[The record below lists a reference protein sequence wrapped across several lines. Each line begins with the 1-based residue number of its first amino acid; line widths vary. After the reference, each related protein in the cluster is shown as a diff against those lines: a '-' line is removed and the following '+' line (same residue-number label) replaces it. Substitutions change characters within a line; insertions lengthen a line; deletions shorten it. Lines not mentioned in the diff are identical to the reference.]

1 MASAPTDTD
10 DNDKHHTMADDSDT
24 LKSTSSDSNSDLDD
38 TSHDPSPAQLQH
50 LQSVVAANPFSY
62 EAHVQV
68 CRILS
73 QSLLFGG

>member
-1 MASAPTDTD
+1 MASAPTDTN
-10 DNDKHHTMADDSDT
+10 DNDKGHTMADDSDT

-38 TSHDPSPAQLQH
+38 VSHDTSPAQLQY

-68 CRILS
+68 RGVLS
-73 QSLLFGG
+73 QSFFFGG